1 MDNTYRGSCLCQKL
15 SFEYDGPSLWC
26 AHCHCTLCRRSH
38 GSAFITWVG
47 VDEKRFRLIGES
59 TLQWFE
65 SSPGAKR
72 GFCGRCGSSVFFVAD
87 RWPGE
92 IHITRASIAG
102 EIDLSPKLHVFWEN
116 HVDWVQVDDRL
127 ERKEST

>member
-1 MDNTYRGSCLCQKL
+1 MNTYRGSCLCQKL

-26 AHCHCTLCRRSH
+26 AHCHCTMCRRSH

-47 VDEKRFRLIGES
+47 VDEKRFRLTGEG

-87 RWPGE
+87 RWPGV
-92 IHITRASIAG
+92 IHVTRASIAG
-102 EIDLSPKLHVFWEN
+102 KIDLPPKLHVFWEN
-116 HVDWVQVDDRL
+116 HVDWVQVDDDL
-127 ERKEST
+127 KRKSSS